1 MDAAQL
7 GRWMR
12 FAAKGGIGRATALV
26 DYVAE
31 RPQDLMFLKV
41 RPLLFSSLF
50 YYAQRADWDLNGQGD
65 EIVVLMKLEDEH
77 VYLVSFPS
85 MLSRGRRAR
94 KSAVV
99 CSTCVPIA
107 RSRTSVD
114 FSPGFKFGS
123 SILCARS

>member
-41 RPLLFSSLF
+41 RSSPSLPITH
-50 YYAQRADWDLNGQGD
+50 YAEADERKRATRLW
-65 EIVVLMKLEDEH
+65 
-77 VYLVSFPS
+77 
-85 MLSRGRRAR
+85 
-94 KSAVV
+94 
-99 CSTCVPIA
+99 C
-107 RSRTSVD
+107 
-114 FSPGFKFGS
+114 
-123 SILCARS
+123 

>member
-41 RPLLFSSLF
+41 RPLLFSILL
-50 YYAQRADWDLNGQGD
+50 RAEG
-65 EIVVLMKLEDEH
+65 
-77 VYLVSFPS
+77 
-85 MLSRGRRAR
+85 
-94 KSAVV
+94 
-99 CSTCVPIA
+99 
-107 RSRTSVD
+107 
-114 FSPGFKFGS
+114 
-123 SILCARS
+123 

>member
-41 RPLLFSSLF
+41 LLLPPPSPPRIQ
-50 YYAQRADWDLNGQGD
+50 ADEGVCRATRLW
-65 EIVVLMKLEDEH
+65 
-77 VYLVSFPS
+77 
-85 MLSRGRRAR
+85 
-94 KSAVV
+94 
-99 CSTCVPIA
+99 C
-107 RSRTSVD
+107 
-114 FSPGFKFGS
+114 
-123 SILCARS
+123 